1 MSHFRG
7 RICSE
12 VLEVGSHWARRG
24 ENLMVGVVFSE
35 KEFWSWKSR
44 RIHSASPMAM
54 VLQNTKTQEE
64 TKGHGNPS
72 KC

>member
-44 RIHSASPMAM
+44 RIHSASPM